1 MFDSGRRGKLQDI
14 VKPINFR
21 PIALCALS
29 LMLGIILF
37 RYSPS
42 LKAWTVITPILA
54 VVLVAVALWFLLE
67 KEHRFKAILT
77 CAFCLAFV
85 LIGIA
90 TFGIYQNL
98 AVKSIP
104 KNGVYT
110 VQGEVKSV
118 SYKDGEYFVGL
129 KNCEYDGEVG
139 EDLFLFG
146 ISQEV
151 GLYDLLSVKCE
162 VYKAENSDGVKIT
175 NAVIDGSI
183 MQTSKIYSVE
193 IIGKSQSVASKFKS
207 ATDRI
212 FINVLGEN
220 GGILSALLRGD
231 TSVMKG
237 TVQLFRLVGIAHIFA
252 VSGMHIGLIYTALT
266 VFFRKLKIR
275 RWIKTFS
282 TIAVIFFYSYLC
294 GFTPSS
300 LRAVIT
306 CSCLALSNFYGE
318 KYDGVNALSEASIII
333 LILRPCDLFS
343 AGFILSF
350 AIAFSII
357 TLSPPI
363 QRALG
368 FLPEKFASAIAVLFS
383 SQALALPLSIAF
395 FGGFSLVS
403 FLANFILLPV
413 VTILFY
419 FVVVGTLFCLILPIN
434 ELIALFIPTV
444 LTTGVVGVTEFIAR
458 FPLQIDYFPKFMAI
472 CYIGLLLVGCD
483 LINLPKKVKF
493 SCAVMAVILVF
504 FACIHSFFG

>member
-1 MFDSGRRGKLQDI
+1 MFDSGRRSKLQDI

-54 VVLVAVALWFLLE
+54 VIIVGVALWFFLE
-67 KEHRFKAILT
+67 KEHRLKALIT
-77 CAFCLAFV
+77 CAICLAFILV
-85 LIGIA
+85 GIA

-98 AVKSIP
+98 ILKNLP

-129 KNCEYDGEVG
+129 KDCVYDGEVG
-139 EDLFLFG
+139 EDLFLYG

-151 GLYDLLSVKCE
+151 GLYDVLSVKCE
-162 VYKAENSDGVKIT
+162 VYKAENTDGVKIS
-175 NAVIDGSI
+175 NSVINGSI
-183 MQTSKIYSVE
+183 MQSNKIYKVE
-193 IIGKSQSVASKFKS
+193 IIGKSQSLASKFKS
-207 ATDRI
+207 ATDQI

-252 VSGMHIGLIYTALT
+252 VSGLHIGLIYVALT
-266 VFFRKLKIR
+266 AFFRKIKIR

-300 LRAVIT
+300 LRAVII
-306 CSCLALSNFYGE
+306 CSCLALSNLYGE
-318 KYDGVNALSEASIII
+318 KYDGVNALSESAIII
-333 LILRPCDLFS
+333 LVLRPSDLFS

-363 QRALG
+363 QRTLG

-383 SQALALPLSIAF
+383 SQAVALPLSVVF

-403 FLANFILLPV
+403 FFANFVLLPV

-419 FVVVGTLFCLILPIN
+419 FVVIGTLFCLILPIN
-434 ELIALFIPTV
+434 ELIALFVPTV
-444 LTTGVVGVTEFIAR
+444 MTTGIVGVTEFIAR
-458 FPLQIDYFPKFMAI
+458 FPLQIDYFPKIMAI
-472 CYIGLLLVGCD
+472 GYIGLLLVASD
-483 LINLPKKVKF
+483 LINLPRKVKF
-493 SCAVMAVILVF
+493 SCLVIALTLVF
-504 FACIHSFFG
+504 FAFVHSFFG